1 MEAKVTAIKTRI
13 WKEESVAG
21 NEFAPE
27 QSYLYGQ
34 NFFSDL
40 AEKQS
45 YLALTFL
52 HLNGQLPTAHQE
64 KWLGFL
70 LNLSAN
76 PGIRDEASLVAMNTA
91 IGSPPSVNSVLA
103 GLMARSGINRGAQWI
118 ERVMDN
124 LLLAEREGT
133 SLASFRPHNGLGR
146 HYDDA
151 DHRATAAIPWLKASS
166 CWGKHSELLESQAT
180 HQETILLEGLIAAGL
195 LDLGFSPAAGAVLFL
210 LAAGP
215 ALAAYAIEQQALG
228 YKNFP
233 HYFAPG
239 HYFHSG
245 ARPDQEHETE
255 TD

>member
-1 MEAKVTAIKTRI
+1 MTAIKTRI
-13 WKEESVAG
+13 WKEESIGG

-27 QSYLYGQ
+27 RSFLYGQ
-34 NFFSDL
+34 NFYSDL

-45 YLALTFL
+45 YPALTFL
-52 HLNGQLPTAHQE
+52 HLNGRLPTSHQE

-103 GLMARSGINRGAQWI
+103 GLMARSGLNRGAQWI
-118 ERVMDN
+118 EKVMEN
-124 LLLAEREGT
+124 LVLAENGSA
-133 SLASFRPHNGLGR
+133 SLASLQPHNGLGR
-146 HYDDA
+146 HYDDS
-151 DHRATAAIPWLKASS
+151 DRRAKSAMPWLKANS
-166 CWGKHSELLESQAT
+166 CWGKHCELLESHAT
-180 HQETILLEGLIAAGL
+180 QETEILLEGLIAAGL

-215 ALAAYAIEQQALG
+215 ALAAYALEQQAFG

-239 HYFHSG
+239 HYSHSG
-245 ARPDQEHETE
+245 TCSEKEIETE
-255 TD
+255 AE

>member
-1 MEAKVTAIKTRI
+1 MTAIKTRI
-13 WKEESVAG
+13 WLEESVAG

-27 QSYLYGQ
+27 QSFLYGQ
-34 NFFSDL
+34 NYYSDL

-45 YLALTFL
+45 YPALTFL
-52 HLNGQLPTAHQE
+52 HLNGRLPTSHQE

-70 LNLSAN
+70 LNLAAN
-76 PGIRDEASLVAMNTA
+76 PGIRDESSLVAMNTA

-103 GLMARSGINRGAQWI
+103 GLMARSGLSRGAQWV
-118 ERVMDN
+118 EKVMEN
-124 LLLAEREGT
+124 LTLAESG
-133 SLASFRPHNGLGR
+133 SASFASLQPHNGLGR

-151 DHRATAAIPWLKASS
+151 DRRAMSAVPWLKDNS
-166 CWGKHSELLESQAT
+166 CWGKHCELLESHAA
-180 HQETILLEGLIAAGL
+180 QEAEILLEGLIAAGL

-215 ALAAYAIEQQALG
+215 ALAAYALEQQALG

-239 HYFHSG
+239 HYSHSG
-245 ARPDQEHETE
+245 ADLDKEKETE
-255 TD
+255 AE

>member
-27 QSYLYGQ
+27 QSFLYGQ

-45 YLALTFL
+45 CLALTFL

-76 PGIRDEASLVAMNTA
+76 PGIRDESSLVAMNTA

-118 ERVMDN
+118 EKVMEN
-124 LLLAEREGT
+124 LLLAERE
-133 SLASFRPHNGLGR
+133 SAALASFRPYNGLGR
-146 HYDDA
+146 HYDDF
-151 DHRATAAIPWLKASS
+151 DRRAKAAIPWLKAGS
-166 CWGKHSELLESQAT
+166 CWGKHCELLESQAT
-180 HQETILLEGLIAAGL
+180 PEEAILLEGLIAAGL

-245 ARPDQEHETE
+245 ASPDQENETE